1 LPIAAIELEKMPW
14 TGITGIGPAQPA
26 MGEDGPRSEMSQ
38 WAKIRS
44 LQYLGLIPRGYQRPL
59 SPTFAS
65 SANAYVIRLFGSPLP
80 LQSLHFSS
88 LATR

>member
-1 LPIAAIELEKMPW
+1 MPIAAIELEKMPW

-44 LQYLGLIPRGYQRPL
+44 LQYLGPTPRGLRI
-59 SPTFAS
+59 
-65 SANAYVIRLFGSPLP
+65 NRLFTWSVII
-80 LQSLHFSS
+80 
-88 LATR
+88 